1 MEPETVQWII
11 ILMVGLIVLFLI
23 ILGIILYSTRRTKVP
38 EMNTVGLSVEKPAGV
53 ILDLPENHSESEADQ
68 LDTASQPQ
76 QPRRITIERINTL
89 ED

>member
-11 ILMVGLIVLFLI
+11 TLMVGLIVLFLI
-23 ILGIILYSTRRTKVP
+23 IFGFILYSTRRTKVP
-38 EMNTVGLSVEKPAGV
+38 EMNSAVHSAEKPAGV
-53 ILDLPENHSESEADQ
+53 ILDLPDSNPESTPDPGDPSLQ
-68 LDTASQPQ
+68 Q